1 MVKKLTLASV
11 LAVVG
16 APAFAEVPQAVTQA
30 ISTAQTDALT
40 IGGAILAA
48 IVTIYALKLARRAL

>member
-1 MVKKLTLASV
+1 MFKHVLASV
-11 LAVVG
+11 LTVFG
-16 APAFAEVPQAVTQA
+16 AAAHAEVPQAVTQA

>member
-1 MVKKLTLASV
+1 MFKFVLASV
-11 LAVVG
+11 LTVFG
-16 APAFAEVPQAVTQA
+16 AAANAEVPQAVTQA

>member
-1 MVKKLTLASV
+1 MFKLV
-11 LAVVG
+11 LACVLTVFG
-16 APAFAEVPQAVTQA
+16 AAANAEVPQAVTQA

>member
-1 MVKKLTLASV
+1 MFKLVLASV
-11 LAVVG
+11 LTVFG
-16 APAFAEVPQAVTQA
+16 AAANAEVPQAVTQA

>member
-1 MVKKLTLASV
+1 MFKLVLASV
-11 LAVVG
+11 VTLFG
-16 APAFAEVPQAVTQA
+16 AAAHAEVPQAVTQA
-30 ISTAQTDALT
+30 ISTAQADALT